1 MNICVVGTG
10 YVGLVTGAVFAD
22 LGNDVLCVD
31 NQPEK
36 VAALQGGKMP
46 IYEPGLEEMVGRNV
60 ADSRLAFTTDLGAAI
75 RRSLI
80 IFITVGTPPKA
91 DGETDLS
98 AVEKVAGA
106 IGQAMEKY
114 TVIVNKSTVPVGT
127 GDFVR
132 DVIAKSQRQRV
143 PFDVVSNPEFLR
155 EGSAIE
161 DTLRPDRIVIGAPNQ
176 QVAMTL
182 LELYAPLERPMII
195 TDVPSAEMIKYAS
208 NAFLS
213 TKISFINAIANICEL
228 AGADVTQ
235 VIKAVGLDA
244 RIGHAFLQAGLGYG
258 GSCFPKDSDSLVHTA
273 ATLGY
278 DFRLLR
284 AAIDVNRERAEHFVA
299 MITKALSPLDDRVI
313 AVLGLAFKPN
323 TDDMR
328 EAKSV
333 EVISRLRGLGARI
346 RAYDPVAIP
355 NARREL
361 PVDVTYCDSAYES
374 ATGADALALVTE
386 WNEFKFL
393 NLERLR
399 ARAARRHRVHRRRRS
414 RRPDPSLRQPGV
426 ARRLSRAADPDPE
439 GRRPRHLPRARPG
452 QSEERALSPGVD
464 VRGLRRSA
472 RAPPARGLLGQRQP
486 DRPARCVR
494 RGQALRRGHHDG
506 VPWRPRRG
514 HPHRQDLQHVRP
526 QDETER
532 RPRDSGIHVPGH
544 HRQAAHRLR

>member
-10 YVGLVTGAVFAD
+10 YVGLVTGAAFAD

-36 VAALQGGKMP
+36 VAALQAGKMP

-60 ADSRLAFTTDLGAAI
+60 ADARLAFTTDLAAAV
-75 RRSLI
+75 RRALI

-114 TVIVNKSTVPVGT
+114 TVIVNNSTVPVGT

-132 DVIAKSQRQRV
+132 DVIARHQRQRV

-213 TKISFINAIANICEL
+213 TKISFVNVIANICEL
-228 AGADVTQ
+228 AGADITQ
-235 VIKAVGLDA
+235 VVKGMGLDP
-244 RIGHAFLQAGLGYG
+244 RIGPAFLGAGLGYG
-258 GSCFPKDSDSLVHTA
+258 GSCFTNDTDSLVHTA
-273 ATLGY
+273 TALGV
-278 DFRLLR
+278 DFALLR
-284 AAIDVNRERAEHFVA
+284 AAVEINAERASHFVR
-299 MITKALSPLDDRVI
+299 MIEKALAPLDDKRV

-328 EAKSV
+328 EAKSIEIAARLV
-333 EVISRLRGLGARI
+333 ELGAQI
-346 RAYDPVAIP
+346 RAYDPVAAE
-355 NARREL
+355 NARRVL
-361 PVDVTYCDSAYES
+361 PAGVVYCDSPYAA
-374 ATGADALALVTE
+374 ATDADAVALVTE
-386 WNEFKFL
+386 WNEFKLL

-399 ARAARRHRVHRRRRS
+399 AVM
-414 RRPDPSLRQPGV
+414 RRPIVFDGRNLWEPERM
-426 ARRLSRAADPDPE
+426 RRLGFEYHSI
-439 GRRPRHLPRARPG
+439 GRKPVLPA
-452 QSEERALSPGVD
+452 
-464 VRGLRRSA
+464 
-472 RAPPARGLLGQRQP
+472 
-486 DRPARCVR
+486 
-494 RGQALRRGHHDG
+494 
-506 VPWRPRRG
+506 
-514 HPHRQDLQHVRP
+514 
-526 QDETER
+526 
-532 RPRDSGIHVPGH
+532 
-544 HRQAAHRLR
+544 